1 MLLWLIVVLS
11 PASRVLRGVS
21 TPYVEKKSFHYFS
34 AAAFKCVMLKLS
46 SRPDSWSLHSIQLHF
61 HRGSSGSREQHNLL
75 SFCNPMHQSPEPAH
89 FTAQPNTRSETNTTE
104 KRTRSRVASGQNY
117 RCLCGWRISS
127 LWTWN
132 LTCFIWLTSLQT
144 EHTLKG
150 NGALSNLTL
159 RASTPTAGAKT
170 LSKGCDNHRAKR
182 RPCPTSRAGSAHF
195 HISHTHSQGKWPAC
209 WGKMWLA
216 FISKKPLQQICWTY
230 TVYIGMLPQKI
241 FLKGHNRYLFLPNL

>member
-1 MLLWLIVVLS
+1 MLS
-11 PASRVLRGVS
+11 GVS

-46 SRPDSWSLHSIQLHF
+46 SLPDSWSLHSIQLHF

-159 RASTPTAGAKT
+159 RAST
-170 LSKGCDNHRAKR
+170 NHRAKR
-182 RPCPTSRAGSAHF
+182 RPCPTSSAGSAHF
-195 HISHTHSQGKWPAC
+195 HISHIT
-209 WGKMWLA
+209 
-216 FISKKPLQQICWTY
+216 
-230 TVYIGMLPQKI
+230 
-241 FLKGHNRYLFLPNL
+241 LKGNGQHAEERCGWHSYPKSPCSRYVGPTQYT